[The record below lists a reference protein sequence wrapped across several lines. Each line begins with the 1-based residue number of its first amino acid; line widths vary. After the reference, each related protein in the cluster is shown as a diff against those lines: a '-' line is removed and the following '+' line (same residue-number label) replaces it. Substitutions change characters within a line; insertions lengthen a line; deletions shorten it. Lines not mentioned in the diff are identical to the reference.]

1 MRESGGGP
9 DARRPLCFPTFRGSL
24 RLLELALALAPVV
37 LVELLDETGPE
48 DTERRDQHVE
58 LVHCRRLTRP
68 NHSGS

>member
-37 LVELLDETGPE
+37 FVELLDETGPE
-48 DTERRDQHVE
+48 DTSAAISMSSLCTAD
-58 LVHCRRLTRP
+58 
-68 NHSGS
+68 G